1 MWLGAAKGIERER
14 SDGGMKRIRL
24 RCIKVLA
31 CGRTRVVLHV
41 VKTMNLIGIKSMRCV
56 LRPVPRALREL
67 RHRVLRLAGLIG
79 GDWDQ
84 GLPEELRFWEEALK
98 EEGCH
103 WIRSE
108 YQERMDPHL
117 ELQEE
122 LKRLIP
128 APAGAVVRLLDVGAG
143 PLTRL
148 GKRWEGRTLQLYPLD
163 PLAEEYE
170 ALLAR
175 LNLRPPV
182 LTRTGHGERLTEEFE
197 KNFFDLA
204 YASNSL
210 DHSYDP
216 LLAIRQ
222 MFAVVKPM
230 CYVYLW
236 HFATVGL
243 AEGYQG
249 LHQWN
254 FDIKHGDMILSD
266 GRSRRYSLAG
276 EFKGTGE
283 LECEFQKFGKLKVV
297 VGKLK
302 KVSPA

>member
-1 MWLGAAKGIERER
+1 MDASR
-14 SDGGMKRIRL
+14 
-24 RCIKVLA
+24 
-31 CGRTRVVLHV
+31 
-41 VKTMNLIGIKSMRCV
+41 IKSVRRA
-56 LRPVPRALREL
+56 LRPVRRALREF
-67 RHRVLRLAGLIG
+67 RHRVLRRAGLIG
-79 GDWDQ
+79 GDWDK
-84 GLPEELRFWEEALK
+84 GLPEELRFWKEALR
-98 EEGCH
+98 EEGRH
-103 WIRSE
+103 WDCSE
-108 YQERMDPHL
+108 YQARMDPQL
-117 ELQEE
+117 ELQAE

-163 PLAEEYE
+163 PLAEEYK

-175 LNLRPPV
+175 LELRPPV
-182 LTRTGHGERLTEEFE
+182 LTETGHGERLTEKFE

-222 MFAVVKPM
+222 MFAVVKPQ
-230 CYVYLW
+230 CSVYLW
-236 HFATVGL
+236 HFAAVGT

-254 FDIKHGDMILSD
+254 FGIRGGDMILSD
-266 GRSRRYSLAG
+266 GRSKRFRLG
-276 EFKGTGE
+276 DEFRGMGE
-283 LECEFQKFGKLKVV
+283 LECEYQKFGEVKVV

-302 KVSPA
+302 KLVAS

>member
-1 MWLGAAKGIERER
+1 MMDA
-14 SDGGMKRIRL
+14 SSF
-24 RCIKVLA
+24 
-31 CGRTRVVLHV
+31 
-41 VKTMNLIGIKSMRCV
+41 KSVRRV
-56 LRPVPRALREL
+56 LRPVRRALRAL
-67 RHRVLRLAGLIG
+67 RHRVLRRAGLIG

-84 GLPEELRFWEEALK
+84 SLPEELRFWEEALK
-98 EEGCH
+98 DEGRR

-108 YQERMDPHL
+108 YQERMDPSL

-128 APAGAVVRLLDVGAG
+128 APPGAVVRLLDVGAG

-148 GKRWEGRTLQLYPLD
+148 GKRWQGRTLQLYPLD
-163 PLAEEYE
+163 PLAGEYK

-175 LNLRPPV
+175 LHLRPPV
-182 LTRTGHGERLTEEFE
+182 LTETGHGERLTEQFE
-197 KNFFDLA
+197 PNYFDLA
-204 YASNSL
+204 YASNAL

-222 MFAVVKPM
+222 MFAVVKPG
-230 CYVYLW
+230 CSVYLW
-236 HFATVGL
+236 HFAAVGA

-254 FDIKHGDMILSD
+254 FDIERGDMILSD
-266 GRSRRYSLAG
+266 GRGQRHSLAG
-276 EFKGTGE
+276 AFQGAGE
-283 LECEFQKFGKLKVV
+283 LECEFQKFGEVKVV

-302 KVSPA
+302 KRAPA

>member
-1 MWLGAAKGIERER
+1 MVESSL
-14 SDGGMKRIRL
+14 
-24 RCIKVLA
+24 
-31 CGRTRVVLHV
+31 
-41 VKTMNLIGIKSMRCV
+41 KSVRRV
-56 LRPVPRALREL
+56 LRPVRRALREF
-67 RHRVLRLAGLIG
+67 RHRLLRRAGLIG
-79 GDWDQ
+79 GNWDK
-84 GLPEELRFWEEALK
+84 GLPEELRFWEEALA
-98 EEGCH
+98 EEGRH
-103 WIRSE
+103 WVRSE
-108 YQERMDPHL
+108 YQARMDPHL

-148 GKRWEGRTLQLYPLD
+148 GKRWEGRTLELFPLD
-163 PLAEEYE
+163 PLAEEYK

-175 LNLRPPV
+175 LQLRPPV
-182 LTRTGHGERLTEEFE
+182 LTETGHGERLTEKFG

-222 MFAVVKPM
+222 MFTVVKPQ
-230 CYVYLW
+230 CAVYLW
-236 HFATVGL
+236 HYATVGA

-254 FDIKHGDMILSD
+254 FDIKGGDMILSD
-266 GRSRRYSLAG
+266 GRSKRYLLGDEFQGAG
-276 EFKGTGE
+276 Q
-283 LECEFQKFGKLKVV
+283 LECEYQKFGEIKVV

-302 KVSPA
+302 KLSAS